1 MGWENSLGAI
11 SSIDISSLRDCRT
24 KAGDVR
30 TMIIE
35 GLGVILSS
43 SRPHS
48 CFANSRL
55 LAVLTPRSGC
65 WVHAFTFFQDAKKF
79 EHLASLIFMQVVSEA
94 NQSCDHNLFVPNILQ
109 TWFMRNVQ
117 PKLMNELD

>member
-1 MGWENSLGAI
+1 MGWENSLGAV

-55 LAVLTPRSGC
+55 LAVLTPRGGC
-65 WVHAFTFFQDAKKF
+65 RVHAFTFFQDAKKL
-79 EHLASLIFMQVVSEA
+79 EHLASLILMQVVSEA
-94 NQSCDHNLFVPNILQ
+94 NQSSDHNLFVPNTLQ
-109 TWFMRNVQ
+109 TGFM
-117 PKLMNELD
+117 